1 MSDGYVDITY
11 AEWLRLKTLVLSLR
25 AYSTSGG
32 KMLLTRTATSSNM
45 RQWASGYTGVQY
57 SRGMKG
63 IRAALAD
70 LEAIVASAQSTQ
82 TVTVS

>member
-11 AEWLRLKTLVLSLR
+11 AEWLRLKTLILALR
-25 AYSTSGG
+25 AYYTSGG

-63 IRAALAD
+63 ILAALSD
-70 LEAIVASAQSTQ
+70 LEAIAASAQPIQ
-82 TVTVS
+82 TATVS